1 MHKQHTCRPR
11 PGIRLLP
18 LAAAS
23 AALVYY
29 ARWLRPRLLTWG
41 ATREEIAGEYPGDE
55 LVPEPDGT
63 STMATTLPA
72 PPEAVWAWLVQMG
85 YDRGG
90 WYSWDWLDHY
100 GHPSAERIVPEWQSI
115 QEGQRLG
122 AVRGGRAWFTVARLE
137 PHRTLVL
144 ASDLKVPSGHSFD
157 PEWDPLPQAHVDGV
171 WGFHLRPTPDGG
183 TRLVVRTRGAGH
195 PRPLTRP
202 FDLWLWE
209 PAHFVMQTRQFHNV
223 RIRVAADR

>member
-1 MHKQHTCRPR
+1 MHKQHMYRPR
-11 PGIRLLP
+11 AGSRLLP

-23 AALVYY
+23 AALVCY
-29 ARWLRPRLLTWG
+29 ARWIRPRLLTWG

-72 PPEAVWAWLVQMG
+72 PPEAVWTWLVQMG

-100 GHPSAERIVPEWQSI
+100 GHPSADRIVPEWQSI

-122 AVRGGRAWFTVARLE
+122 TVRSGQSWFTVARLE
-137 PHRTLVL
+137 PNRTLVL
-144 ASDLKVPSGHSFD
+144 GSDLKIPSGHSFD
-157 PEWDPLPQAHVDGV
+157 PEWDPLPQVRVDGV

-195 PRPLTRP
+195 PRRLTRP

-223 RIRVAADR
+223 RARVAADR